1 MSRFFS
7 PDNESNLIEKL
18 VKNSFLSI
26 DEGLYDVANFDRTHD
41 TMSLTN
47 NIRYMIN
54 IRKIPII
61 AEVKFSSPSKGNIVD
76 SQNVNP
82 VNIANQM
89 ISGGA
94 IGLSVLTQKYFFNGS
109 INNFIVIR
117 KNASVPMLMKDIIV
131 SENQIDCAKKIGADY
146 VLLIKT
152 VFDRNLAEASIQ
164 KFSEYSHRKGLNVL
178 YEVHLENEFKEILD
192 FKVGRNDL
200 IGINNRNLD
209 NLKIDLKTTENLLK
223 KYEKGRNLIV
233 SESGIENTEQIRS
246 LKKAGADAFLIG
258 TSIMEKAENISSK
271 VKEFVNGTSS
281 Y

>member
-7 PDNESNLIEKL
+7 PDSESNLIEKL
-18 VKNSFLSI
+18 VKNSFRSI
-26 DEGLYDVANFDRTHD
+26 DEGLYEVANLDRTHD
-41 TMSLTN
+41 AMSLTN
-47 NIRYMIN
+47 NIRSMIN
-54 IRKIPII
+54 KRKIPII
-61 AEVKFSSPSKGNIVD
+61 TEVKFSSPSKGSIVD

-89 ISGGA
+89 IRGGA

-109 INNFIVIR
+109 VNNFIVIR

-152 VFDRNLAEASIQ
+152 VFDKNLSEGSIE

-200 IGINNRNLD
+200 IGINNRNLY

-223 KYEKGRNLIV
+223 KYDKGSNLIV
-233 SESGIENTEQIRS
+233 SESGIENTEQIRY

-258 TSIMEKAENISSK
+258 TSIMENHDNISSK
-271 VKEFVNGTSS
+271 VKELVNDTGS
-281 Y
+281 

>member
-7 PDNESNLIEKL
+7 PDSESNLIEKL
-18 VKNSFLSI
+18 VKNSFRSI
-26 DEGLYDVANFDRTHD
+26 DEGLYEVANFDHTHD
-41 TMSLTN
+41 AMSLTN
-47 NIRYMIN
+47 NIRSMIN
-54 IRKIPII
+54 IRKVPII
-61 AEVKFSSPSKGNIVD
+61 TEVKFSSPSKGNIVD
-76 SQNVNP
+76 SQKVNP

-117 KNASVPMLMKDIIV
+117 KNTSVPMLMKDIIV
-131 SENQIDCAKKIGADY
+131 SENQIDCAKEIGADY

-152 VFDRNLAEASIQ
+152 VFDKNLAEASIE
-164 KFSEYSHRKGLNVL
+164 KFSEYSYRKGLNIL
-178 YEVHLENEFKEILD
+178 YEVHLDDEFKEILD
-192 FKVGRNDL
+192 FKVRRNDL
-200 IGINNRNLD
+200 IGINNRNLN

-223 KYEKGRNLIV
+223 KYDKGRNLIV
-233 SESGIENTEQIRS
+233 SESGIENTEQIRY

-271 VKEFVNGTSS
+271 VKELVNGTSS

>member
-7 PDNESNLIEKL
+7 PDSEPNLLEKL
-18 VKNSFLSI
+18 VKNSFRSI
-26 DEGLYDVANFDRTHD
+26 DEGLYEVANFDHTHD
-41 TMSLTN
+41 AMSLTN
-47 NIRYMIN
+47 NIRSMIN
-54 IRKIPII
+54 IRKVPII
-61 AEVKFSSPSKGNIVD
+61 TEVKFSSPSKGNIVD
-76 SQNVNP
+76 SQKVNP

-131 SENQIDCAKKIGADY
+131 SETQIDCAKKIGADY

-152 VFDRNLAEASIQ
+152 IFDKNLAEASIE
-164 KFSEYSHRKGLNVL
+164 KFSEYSYRKGLNVL

-223 KYEKGRNLIV
+223 KYHKGRNLIV
-233 SESGIENTEQIRS
+233 SESGIENTEQIRY

-271 VKEFVNGTSS
+271 VKELVNGTSS

>member
-7 PDNESNLIEKL
+7 PDSESNLIQKL
-18 VKNSFLSI
+18 VKNSFRSI
-26 DEGLYDVANFDRTHD
+26 DEGLYELRNFDRTHD
-41 TMSLTN
+41 AMSLTN
-47 NIRYMIN
+47 NIRSMIN
-54 IRKIPII
+54 IRKVPII

-76 SQNVNP
+76 SQKVNP
-82 VNIANQM
+82 VNIANHM

-109 INNFIVIR
+109 VNNFVVIR
-117 KNASVPMLMKDIIV
+117 KNANVPMLMKDIVV

-152 VFDRNLAEASIQ
+152 VFDKNLAEASIE

-223 KYEKGRNLIV
+223 KYDKGSNLIV
-233 SESGIENTEQIRS
+233 SESGIENTEQIRY
-246 LKKAGADAFLIG
+246 LKKAGADVFLIG
-258 TSIMEKAENISSK
+258 TSIMKNHENISSK
-271 VKEFVNGTSS
+271 VKELVNDTSS
-281 Y
+281 

>member
-18 VKNSFLSI
+18 VKNSFRSI

-54 IRKIPII
+54 IRKVPII

-76 SQNVNP
+76 SQKVNP

-117 KNASVPMLMKDIIV
+117 KNASVPMLMKDIVV

-152 VFDRNLAEASIQ
+152 VFDKNLAEASIE
-164 KFSEYSHRKGLNVL
+164 KFSEYSHRKGLNIL
-178 YEVHLENEFKEILD
+178 YEVHSDDEFKEILD

-223 KYEKGRNLIV
+223 KYDKGRNLIV
-233 SESGIENTEQIRS
+233 SESGIENTEQIRY

-271 VKEFVNGTSS
+271 VKELVNGTSS

>member
-7 PDNESNLIEKL
+7 PDSESNLIEKL
-18 VKNSFLSI
+18 VKNSFRSI
-26 DEGLYDVANFDRTHD
+26 DEGLYEVANLDRTHD
-41 TMSLTN
+41 AMSLTN
-47 NIRYMIN
+47 NIRSMIN
-54 IRKIPII
+54 KRKIPII
-61 AEVKFSSPSKGNIVD
+61 TEVKFSSPSKGSIVD
-76 SQNVNP
+76 SQKVNP

-89 ISGGA
+89 IRGGA

-109 INNFIVIR
+109 VNNFIVIR

-152 VFDRNLAEASIQ
+152 VFDKNLSEGSIE

-200 IGINNRNLD
+200 IGINNRNLY

-223 KYEKGRNLIV
+223 KYDKGSNLIV
-233 SESGIENTEQIRS
+233 SESGIENTEQIRY

-258 TSIMEKAENISSK
+258 TSIMENHDNISSK
-271 VKEFVNGTSS
+271 VKELVNDTGS
-281 Y
+281 

>member
-7 PDNESNLIEKL
+7 PDSESNLLEKL
-18 VKNSFLSI
+18 VKNSLRSI
-26 DEGLYDVANFDRTHD
+26 DEGLYDVANFDHTHD
-41 TMSLTN
+41 TMSLTD
-47 NIRYMIN
+47 NIRSMIN
-54 IRKIPII
+54 IRKVPII
-61 AEVKFSSPSKGNIVD
+61 TEVKFSSPSKGNIVD
-76 SQNVNP
+76 SQKVNP

-89 ISGGA
+89 IRGGA

-152 VFDRNLAEASIQ
+152 VFDKNLAEASIE
-164 KFSEYSHRKGLNVL
+164 KFSEYSYRKGLNVL

-209 NLKIDLKTTENLLK
+209 NLKIYLKTTENLLK
-223 KYEKGRNLIV
+223 KYDKGRNLIV
-233 SESGIENTEQIRS
+233 SESGIENTEQIRY

-271 VKEFVNGTSS
+271 VKELVNSTSS